1 MAASFRDQALTLQL
15 DVNANAL
22 FRRYLQT
29 MEDRRNVE
37 WCESEALEAWAAK
50 AVGMTARL
58 AGILTLLKDP
68 AARTIEHH
76 EFYCAQQL
84 MEEYFIPHMHYAFC
98 GERLLSPAAE
108 AVLKAMPDFMT
119 RSCMCVIE
127 SSLWN
132 RLRKKSPFK

>member
-1 MAASFRDQALTLQL
+1 MAASFRDQSLTLQL

-37 WCESEALEAWAAK
+37 WCESEALEAWASK

-68 AARTIEHH
+68 AARTIEQH

-84 MEEYFIPHMHYAFC
+84 MEESSSRTCTTHSVVSDFFLRRQ
-98 GERLLSPAAE
+98 RLFS
-108 AVLKAMPDFMT
+108 K
-119 RSCMCVIE
+119 RCRIS
-127 SSLWN
+127 
-132 RLRKKSPFK
+132 